1 MNAVNGV
8 QDVHPVGES
17 GELSCFFETGEVD
30 QEFDPGTL
38 VWSMFPGVIEE
49 LKCSLTHEAA
59 ECPEIPTRV
68 VEEATDRGGR
78 FDGRTS
84 GQGTAG
90 TGEEEVQEDLK
101 RVAML
106 FAREAGEDVRI
117 EPSGTCILWVHTSF

>member
-17 GELSCFFETGEVD
+17 GELSCLFEAGQVD

-49 LKCSLTHEAA
+49 LECSLAHEAA
-59 ECPEIPTRV
+59 ECPEIPDRV
-68 VEEATDRGGR
+68 VEESTDRGGR
-78 FDGRTS
+78 FDGCAS
-84 GQGTAG
+84 GQGTTG
-90 TGEEEVQEDLK
+90 TVEEEVQEDLK
-101 RVAML
+101 GIAML
-106 FAREAGEDVRI
+106 FARKAGEDVRI